1 MIYTVTINPS
11 VDCLMEVENFYLGK
25 TNRASTQ
32 KMVPGGKGINVSR
45 VLKNLGTRSEAL
57 GFIGGFTGA
66 FIKDELEKESVFS
79 SFIETEGNTR
89 INVKMKTDTE
99 TEINGKAQEI
109 TNEHIQ
115 KLLIQLD
122 ELKSGDLLILS
133 GSLPSTLP
141 ADLYNTI
148 INRLSEKNIY
158 VCVDTSGEPLKEAMK
173 ASPYMIKPNQAEL
186 EQLYKENVKNLD
198 DAVKLARKAV
208 ADGARHV
215 LVSMGGEGAALV
227 SKNESYKATVPKGTL
242 INSVG
247 AGDSMVAG
255 FIHILTQSGSLEE
268 AFKYSVA
275 AGSATAFSNGFCT
288 AENVEKLLPEVLI
301 EKI

>member
-11 VDCLMEVENFYLGK
+11 VDCLMKVENFYLGK

>member
-11 VDCLMEVENFYLGK
+11 VDCLMEVENFHLGK

-109 TNEHIQ
+109 SNEHIQ

-122 ELKSGDLLILS
+122 ELKSEDLLILS

-148 INRLSEKNIY
+148 INRLNEKNIY
-158 VCVDTSGEPLKEAMK
+158 VCVDTSGEPLKAAMK

-186 EQLYKENVKNLD
+186 EQLYEENVKNLD
-198 DAVKLARKAV
+198 DAVKLARKAM

-227 SKNESYKATVPKGTL
+227 TKNESYKAAVPKGTL

-275 AGSATAFSNGFCT
+275 AGSATAFSNGFCS
-288 AENVEKLLPEVLI
+288 AEDVEKLLPEVLI
-301 EKI
+301 EKV